1 MPPATVDVGDTCWQ
15 AVGLWVERGQRLL
28 GGSGDAC
35 PPPGPGPPTSSP
47 LLQGRLRC
55 SSCSLVS
62 DLLREQWGR
71 LSSDW
76 GQGRLVGLQMAPPW
90 PQQQSGPRDT
100 LALTTSAGIALPCS
114 LDGCLRACFLG
125 GRGSSAQGGRDTGQR
140 CQPPVQGPSG
150 SMCTEPCWA
159 CLSVGQGGA
168 WGTPPLS
175 PGQGGERILVL
186 LWGLHLQ
193 TLAFPDPGS
202 LQRSL
207 GHLWTPGHSVESQTP
222 HERTAFSLRCPWLL
236 VTG

>member
-1 MPPATVDVGDTCWQ
+1 MLAGRG
-15 AVGLWVERGQRLL
+15 AVGGERAEVTGR
-28 GGSGDAC
+28 SGDAC

-90 PQQQSGPRDT
+90 PQQQSDPRDT

-125 GRGSSAQGGRDTGQR
+125 GRPWGCGWREGRGYWEVWGCLPTSRPWPSHQLTSATGPAAMQFMQPGVRLAEGAVGSS
-140 CQPPVQGPSG
+140 
-150 SMCTEPCWA
+150 
-159 CLSVGQGGA
+159 
-168 WGTPPLS
+168 
-175 PGQGGERILVL
+175 
-186 LWGLHLQ
+186 
-193 TLAFPDPGS
+193 
-202 LQRSL
+202 
-207 GHLWTPGHSVESQTP
+207 
-222 HERTAFSLRCPWLL
+222 
-236 VTG
+236 

>member
-1 MPPATVDVGDTCWQ
+1 MEGAARGSSWCEKGVGGLVMPLDASSHCGRRRSMLAGRG
-15 AVGLWVERGQRLL
+15 AVGGERAEVTGR
-28 GGSGDAC
+28 SGDAC

-47 LLQGRLRC
+47 LLQGRLQC

-114 LDGCLRACFLG
+114 LDGCLRACFLS

-150 SMCTEPCWA
+150 SICTEPCWA
-159 CLSVGQGGA
+159 CLS
-168 WGTPPLS
+168 PPL
-175 PGQGGERILVL
+175 
-186 LWGLHLQ
+186 
-193 TLAFPDPGS
+193 
-202 LQRSL
+202 
-207 GHLWTPGHSVESQTP
+207 
-222 HERTAFSLRCPWLL
+222 WL
-236 VTG
+236 

>member
-1 MPPATVDVGDTCWQ
+1 MLGAWSCLWMPPATVDVGDTCWQ

-159 CLSVGQGGA
+159 CLSPAPSGCRAEPGPTQGR
-168 WGTPPLS
+168 
-175 PGQGGERILVL
+175 QGWTYL
-186 LWGLHLQ
+186 LQVVHN
-193 TLAFPDPGS
+193 THS
-202 LQRSL
+202 QRS
-207 GHLWTPGHSVESQTP
+207 SVRHP
-222 HERTAFSLRCPWLL
+222 RTQRAGGTEDPCSLIL
-236 VTG
+236 